1 MLQAGER
8 SSSHHYK
15 IKSLRRK
22 SLGLFETDEYNGELE
37 CLRKQKPLKS
47 ILLRNL
53 RLPRGPKRPL
63 ETWMRPMRNRKLA
76 AAAITDGWSVGT
88 ATQCA
93 VSIGNIRANHSS
105 VVVAAWN
112 TSRTTEFWGPQ
123 SEPFNRQGTNREIP
137 NWCLVLWVRGSPFT
151 VLCSPFIVRGGRNLD
166 DSTSSR
172 RTANREPRTVNG
184 ELLTPN

>member
-93 VSIGNIRANHSS
+93 VSIGNIRANHSF

-123 SEPFNRQGTNREIP
+123 SEPFNRQGTNREIRIGA
-137 NWCLVLWVRGSPFT
+137 LFFGFAVHRSRFSVRRLSCAAGVTWTT
-151 VLCSPFIVRGGRNLD
+151 VPLRGEP
-166 DSTSSR
+166 
-172 RTANREPRTVNG
+172 RTANRERRTVNA
-184 ELLTPN
+184 